1 MKKIFF
7 VTLSLV
13 LFSCVTTTK
22 LNNVNLGMSK
32 QDVVMVMGKP
42 KSISSQGNIEYMNY
56 LLREEFGMVN
66 PKYDYYVRLVEGEVE
81 SYGKLGDFN
90 STQNPTINVNNN
102 SNINTKTTNEST
114 DMYTEL
120 KKLKELLDS
129 GIITEEEYNKKK
141 KDILDKY

>member
-7 VTLSLV
+7 VILSLV
-13 LFSCVTTTK
+13 LFSCVTSTK
-22 LNNVNLGMSK
+22 LNNVNLGMTK
-32 QDVVMVMGKP
+32 QDVIMVMGKP
-42 KSISSQGNIEYMNY
+42 KSTSSQGNIEYMNY
-56 LLREEFGMVN
+56 LLREAYGTHN
-66 PKYDYYVRLVEGEVE
+66 PKYDYYVRLVDGKVE

-90 STQNPTINVNNN
+90 STQDPTININNN
-102 SNINTKTTNEST
+102 SNINTKTTNESK

-129 GIITEEEYNKKK
+129 GIITEDEYNKKK